1 MIEDSEIL
9 ELYNKD
15 SKDEAF
21 NHIVRKYSERLYW
34 HIRELC
40 GSHDDAYDLLQT
52 TFIKVWNA
60 LPTFRNDCKLY
71 TWIWRIATNET
82 LTFLR
87 RKKII
92 SFLSLQNYS
101 TYLQEKMEDEPYFD
115 GDKLQLLLNKAI
127 ITLPPRQRAVF
138 SLRYFQEMK
147 YDEISEIMGISVGA
161 LKASYHHAYN
171 KIKTI
176 LQDEWDN

>member
-40 GSHDDAYDLLQT
+40 GSHDDADDLLQT

-115 GDKLQLLLNKAI
+115 GDKLQLLLN
-127 ITLPPRQRAVF
+127 
-138 SLRYFQEMK
+138 
-147 YDEISEIMGISVGA
+147 
-161 LKASYHHAYN
+161 SYHHAYN

>member
-40 GSHDDAYDLLQT
+40 GSHDDADDLLQT

-92 SFLSLQNYS
+92 FFLSLQNYS

-127 ITLPPRQRAVF
+127 IALPPRQRAVF

-147 YDEISEIMGISVGA
+147 YEEISEIMGISVGA
-161 LKASYHHAYN
+161 LKTSYHHAYN